1 MAVYGPSM
9 INSDKGGV
17 ELGAIL
23 IQICDRVDSY
33 LEKIALLEDG
43 EQPISADL
51 EILRVLC
58 ERYPRESATALAKA
72 QVEKW
77 KEEFVPWLEKK
88 KATLPKEYRD
98 KIVEASTSDLEAL
111 ASLAVF

>member
-58 ERYPRESATALAKA
+58 ERYPRESATALTKA

-98 KIVEASTSDLEAL
+98 KIVEASNSDLEAL